1 MIKTLKLALK
11 VLGRRKFF
19 TFISLFGISL
29 TLVVLMV
36 ATAILDNIFAP
47 RAPESRFDR
56 VLYVVKVVQKGPN
69 VTMMEEPGFAFV
81 QQFVKTLHGIER
93 AATFSNPQETA
104 IYKNGQRI
112 DTTIKRTD
120 GD

>member
-1 MIKTLKLALK
+1 MRTNLKLALK

-36 ATAILDNIFAP
+36 ATAILDNLFAP

-56 VLYVVKVVQKGPN
+56 VLYVIKVVQKGPHA
-69 VTMMEEPGFAFV
+69 TMMEEPGYRFLQEYVKKV
-81 QQFVKTLHGIER
+81 QGIER
-93 AATFSNPQETA
+93 AGIFSSAQ
-104 IYKNGQRI
+104 
-112 DTTIKRTD
+112 
-120 GD
+120 